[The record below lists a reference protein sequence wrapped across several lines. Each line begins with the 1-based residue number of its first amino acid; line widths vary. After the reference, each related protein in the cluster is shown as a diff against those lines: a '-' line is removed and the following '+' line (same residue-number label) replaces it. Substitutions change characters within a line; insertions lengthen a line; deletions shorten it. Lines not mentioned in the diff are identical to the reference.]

1 MHGALGEVGS
11 LGVKDLAGLQ
21 EAAQQFSNQ
30 WSGTTGPEFAR
41 AAYDIKSGISSLSDE
56 GVAEF
61 TRLAALTA
69 KATKGTV
76 ADMTSLFASGYG
88 IYREQFKNLSDMD
101 FGRTFSAGIAKSV
114 QDFKT
119 TGPKMQEAI
128 QTLGASATKSL
139 VPMQEQFAVLGMLQ
153 QTMSG
158 SEAGTKY
165 KAFLKDVAKAGG
177 ELGLP
182 FLDANKKLKS
192 MPEILDLLRKKYGD
206 TINEIQ
212 AHEIQQA
219 FGSDEAVGMIKLLF
233 SQTDALRGNITG
245 LGEALKGGTA
255 LTEEMAR
262 SMNAGLGAETTK
274 AGQRLNNLAEIV
286 GGVLTPVLLPLIR
299 GFGDSVVG
307 MQAWVRENPGLVKG
321 ILIGALVFGILT
333 AALGT
338 AAVAMTVL
346 NMAVWANPIT
356 WVVAGIVASLGL
368 LVAAGVWLVSNW
380 QAVKD
385 WFLPFWAEY
394 GDAALVA
401 LGLLTGPIGWL
412 IAVPGLV
419 LNNWEP
425 FKKFFT
431 DLWDDITAGW
441 DSDSLWGAGEA
452 MIKGLWDGM
461 ASLIGKVGEWLGDK
475 LRAMT
480 DWLPD
485 WAKDRLGLK
494 VAVNGG
500 PGGASNDNLP
510 AMYRPQGGAVQ
521 PASAEAGV
529 NMITAQQALGQP
541 QNSRFDGKMKIEIA
555 GPPGTRI
562 KEVEQSGDSGLNLE
576 AGMTLGMMF

>member
-1 MHGALGEVGS
+1 
-11 LGVKDLAGLQ
+11 
-21 EAAQQFSNQ
+21 
-30 WSGTTGPEFAR
+30 
-41 AAYDIKSGISSLSDE
+41 
-56 GVAEF
+56 
-61 TRLAALTA
+61 
-69 KATKGTV
+69 
-76 ADMTSLFASGYG
+76 
-88 IYREQFKNLSDMD
+88 
-101 FGRTFSAGIAKSV
+101 
-114 QDFKT
+114 
-119 TGPKMQEAI
+119 
-128 QTLGASATKSL
+128 
-139 VPMQEQFAVLGMLQ
+139 MQEQFAVLGMLQ